1 MERFDV
7 HRDSEDFPN
16 EGKHLA
22 AKKHY
27 YKNNNVVIFI
37 YFSTVNFNIIKLLL
51 VSLWEFLTLLS
62 LCSFFS
68 YVKVDISCFLVPLTL
83 NQKFP
88 GSLSLFALF
97 IP

>member
-1 MERFDV
+1 MTTEADDDGRDVFLLLMLIRFKKHTHTHNLSCYREMERFDV

-16 EGKHLA
+16 EGKDLA

-51 VSLWEFLTLLS
+51 VSLWEFLTFLS
-62 LCSFFS
+62 
-68 YVKVDISCFLVPLTL
+68 
-83 NQKFP
+83 
-88 GSLSLFALF
+88 
-97 IP
+97 